1 MFICGIDAD
10 TSSFNVHGVL
20 YVGDE
25 EKIAPVEREIREL
38 SSTLQLVKDEQAY
51 LVVRERVH
59 RDSEFLPDIRNTPN
73 NRNTEFAL
81 SLILQSKFG
90 LR

>member
-1 MFICGIDAD
+1 MF
-10 TSSFNVHGVL
+10 SFNVHGVL

-59 RDSEFLPDIRNTPN
+59 RDSKFNL
-73 NRNTEFAL
+73 
-81 SLILQSKFG
+81 LILEYATWKVANHILAAESTVRYCNSEDEDKDIS
-90 LR
+90 

>member
-1 MFICGIDAD
+1 
-10 TSSFNVHGVL
+10 L

-59 RDSEFLPDIRNTPN
+59 RNSESDLTIILPVVYVYTMSRIGFAD
-73 NRNTEFAL
+73 AL
-81 SLILQSKFG
+81 SC
-90 LR
+90 